1 MVELTFQTPACRMAL
16 TADASDEVGALGG
29 CVVSHLWVP
38 RSRDMNEGSA
48 VQDEGCFRRVAC
60 NPAPRR
66 SSVQFFSKVTF
77 AAAPEVLSFVPGSR
91 LVAGPPLAPCR
102 ATHLLQG
109 ILRSSTLVAPASTL
123 PSNGGAWPSNSLSQ
137 PVHPVGS
144 AASVQWPTEAI
155 CQDGPDV
162 SLASTPAFSWAQVQS
177 EPSSLSQPVCPV
189 GSTALASRP
198 VTGPFSHTA
207 QDWVLDCAPVPLDTG
222 RCQHHTST
230 RPVHPVGRT
239 ASAAPLAPIV
249 LPGGMAPR
257 TKATPLISDLQA
269 MLASHVPLR
278 PEWVSGPLLHMS
290 PFEARWLAAFLPVEH
305 DRRRFTVF
313 DCRLDLM
320 SRASDPE
327 WSLLDYVTAAVRSV
341 PYRVRL
347 IWYIVRPIPDLPTPQ
362 FSVTAQ
368 DAPGGTRAIPVDLR
382 GLGGMLHT
390 IEVGPGPL
398 RPLWAELRA
407 KGVDP
412 GSRLEQAWLDDLCEF
427 RDEQGR
433 RVDTI
438 TADGTSPEWLV
449 LSLTDP
455 LAPVHI
461 EVDYVGGAG
470 PVLRVPPPVPPPR
483 GPCSTPAS
491 TTCTTTAVAV
501 QPVTHHCQ
509 AVCLDEIAVL
519 PEDLASP
526 AERLLS
532 MGAVP
537 GLRYL
542 LRERVPLQR
551 HYTLF
556 ERAGNLHIR
565 PLRPEW
571 SLLDLVQDV
580 MLVVPMLRSIQ
591 VLHSPLDRLPVLQ
604 VAATELG
611 WPADSLAIPFD
622 LRGAGL
628 QICTL
633 VVGPGLTQRILHEAV
648 WTECA
653 AGRSG
658 VPDTVPFADSLG
670 RTGDTR
676 RPLVDVQFFVPV
688 YPAVWANDPAVTG
701 LAADDTHSPTSPLSA
716 TSAPSCLGSTTTTTG
731 AMQWAGVRISR
742 QGVDQT
748 AQYMLADHCQLA
760 VFTAHSVEYGPLSP
774 MGSPLA
780 ETLAPLLARILGRGH
795 GPRMGFLQS
804 SRVLPMNDN
813 RVWLVPIIWAERTGT
828 HVHVIF
834 DARCAHGELQM

>member
-1 MVELTFQTPACRMAL
+1 MWMWKPQQVFGSILSTVWDSLAGSEYGFPSAQKGHRVVGMGVLHPYGSFGGPVEGQYNQTLFPKEKAWWMGRAATKGQAQRSSQRGQVRWQGQVGDTRHVPFGPPDRKL
-16 TADASDEVGALGG
+16 AS
-29 CVVSHLWVP
+29 
-38 RSRDMNEGSA
+38 SA
-48 VQDEGCFRRVAC
+48 VGNGTSTPEEGGGKQ
-60 NPAPRR
+60 RR
-66 SSVQFFSKVTF
+66 SSLAGEDATGHFGILACRGGDKCAGASEGSGGRTPAHCHIESDEGYIDQLTALLEAQLNDQEVALEKFNTAEIDWLASEREATIAIARMASKDQAISEEDQEMEDGEF
-77 AAAPEVLSFVPGSR
+77 RASEAAETEARLQKETEEHQSAGRNLHNALQVARQQAAEHLNKHQREGSRTPRRKNDVEPEGQQVDKAKEEATGKPSGGTATTPFKLGGSQAQAKSAPEVR
-91 LVAGPPLAPCR
+91 CEAGQDASLTVTSAF
-102 ATHLLQG
+102 LL
-109 ILRSSTLVAPASTL
+109 
-123 PSNGGAWPSNSLSQ
+123 
-137 PVHPVGS
+137 
-144 AASVQWPTEAI
+144 
-155 CQDGPDV
+155 
-162 SLASTPAFSWAQVQS
+162 AQVQC
-177 EPSSLSQPVCPV
+177 EHSLRPARPLTLQKPVLQFLWKQEGANATLLHGLGTLLV
-189 GSTALASRP
+189 ARP
-198 VTGPFSHTA
+198 PF
-207 QDWVLDCAPVPLDTG
+207 
-222 RCQHHTST
+222 
-230 RPVHPVGRT
+230 
-239 ASAAPLAPIV
+239 
-249 LPGGMAPR
+249 
-257 TKATPLISDLQA
+257 ISDLQA

-290 PFEARWLAAFLPVEH
+290 PFEARWLATFLPAEQ

-320 SRASDPE
+320 SRASGPE
-327 WSLLDYVTAAVRSV
+327 WSLLDYITAAVRSV

-362 FSVTAQ
+362 FSVTAH
-368 DAPGGTRAIPVDLR
+368 DAPGGTRAVPVDLR

-412 GSRLEQAWLDDLCEF
+412 GSRLEQAWLEDLCEF

-433 RVDTI
+433 HVDAI

-470 PVLRVPPPVPPPR
+470 HVLRVPPPVPPPR

-491 TTCTTTAVAV
+491 TSCTTTAVAV
-501 QPVTHHCQ
+501 RPVTHHCQ
-509 AVCLDEIAVL
+509 AVSPDEIAVL

-526 AERLLS
+526 AERLLC

-604 VAATELG
+604 VAATEMG
-611 WPADSLAIPFD
+611 WPTDSLAIPFD

-676 RPLVDVQFFVPV
+676 RPLADVQFFARVP
-688 YPAVWANDPAVTG
+688 G
-701 LAADDTHSPTSPLSA
+701 
-716 TSAPSCLGSTTTTTG
+716 G
-731 AMQWAGVRISR
+731 
-742 QGVDQT
+742 
-748 AQYMLADHCQLA
+748 
-760 VFTAHSVEYGPLSP
+760 
-774 MGSPLA
+774 MG
-780 ETLAPLLARILGRGH
+780 E
-795 GPRMGFLQS
+795 
-804 SRVLPMNDN
+804 
-813 RVWLVPIIWAERTGT
+813 
-828 HVHVIF
+828 
-834 DARCAHGELQM
+834 